1 MNIDDLEKG
10 KLPFSKIAT
19 NKLLSTANR
28 NHTQLI
34 VGLCL
39 FVFFNISCFTIITSF
54 TKSNFLT
61 SIQMSEGFKVVFN
74 QKPYFFLYGLSG
86 ICFIS
91 FYLLYHSL
99 SPRATF
105 EYRIKRDILFLTGCS
120 SVLYLIALLF
130 PGFQQRFFPAAAYFV
145 IYDILDDLIIVQT
158 WTLINYS
165 IDIRESKR
173 IQNLFLFSGGVAA
186 FISGQ
191 FIVRLV
197 PQDNQTVFL
206 ILVIISSGISYL
218 IVSHIFSFHR
228 SRILATISSEKV
240 RLKTLFASQRK
251 YRVIK
256 SIIYITILIGVFTLF
271 FKVLFDI
278 QVNTRYPIRPVSVTV
293 SDPQSAEMPDPK
305 TEFIGQYKAFVS
317 LFQVVLQLVFIYFFT
332 RLWMNGRILFAY
344 PLLLIPSLVFIIWV
358 YFTRKPGYE
367 DLLFWGTVFACGI
380 NELIRRV
387 IFDSAYQLLMFSIP
401 ERLCNALRMYARLLI
416 KPLVIVGVC
425 LFFVTI
431 PAQTSPLPFY
441 CFLLMALLGLMIAVV
456 SRIPG
461 DYVSSL
467 KRSVLRRLPVD
478 RALDSLVSLE
488 TNHII
493 EQYQQAVAGSDDRFG
508 YLYILNII
516 RRNYSPDLDLILAEL
531 LENRYREVRLEATL
545 VVGELGIVKLFGHLE
560 SMFGLETDFQLREA
574 CLRAV
579 AKWGPS
585 DDSFVHKWMSLDL
598 PIHFRKYLL
607 IAAYR
612 NGSAALREEVV
623 GEVTSLSGSSENDKI
638 LAGIWLI
645 GELGL
650 SHLRGEIEGHFDM
663 ADAGAIDAILE
674 AVAKLKDLELFT
686 AYLNHIGYDRIKDYE
701 GLNRNLALFGTR
713 ALDIISDM
721 IESIIRSESKFQLK
735 RCIRALQFIS
745 SQHSVDFLADVFLS
759 FNVPFIR
766 EEALNCIAKI
776 KKAEPHFDYS
786 VFLKKLPE
794 EISRCKRY
802 CRYYKVVM
810 SWNPKSLVLIE
821 LERNIEHRVW
831 SIFKVLDMFYPDLG
845 MFDAYYRI
853 THTSRQYVKTSHAK
867 AKSIEYLE
875 SLIIKDEH
883 PEFLQLLESIVFEE
897 GFLADVA
904 PLSGAPLDV
913 TDVYEDI
920 LTHSNHWLE
929 ISAILDAPPGMKKRF
944 ALILE
949 ETKDMIPVMEKI
961 HFLREVPLF
970 RGFSI
975 ADMIIMAGISQEI
988 RFEAGQVLFKVG
1000 DPGDALYLI
1009 LEGRVNIV
1017 NEREQLLVSLSPP
1030 ESFGEVALLDK
1041 KGRTAK
1047 AICVDDCLMLMIPR
1061 DDFQEILDDYPAL
1074 YKNIVYILASWL
1086 RKDKTNKKELD

>member
-10 KLPFSKIAT
+10 NLPFSKIAT
-19 NKLLSTANR
+19 SKPLSIANR
-28 NHTQLI
+28 HHAQLI
-34 VGLCL
+34 FGLCL

-61 SIQMSEGFKVVFN
+61 AIQMSEAFRGVYN

-86 ICFIS
+86 ICFIF
-91 FYLLYHSL
+91 FYLLYHML

-105 EYRIKRDILFLTGCS
+105 EYRIKRDILFLTGS
-120 SVLYLIALLF
+120 SLVLYFVTLFF

-145 IYDILDDLIIVQT
+145 VYDILDDLIIVQT

-165 IDIRESKR
+165 IDIRESKK
-173 IQNLFLFSGGVAA
+173 IQNLFLLSGGVAA

-191 FIVRLV
+191 FIVGLV
-197 PQDNQTVFL
+197 PQGNQAFFL
-206 ILVIISSGISYL
+206 VLVIVFSGISYL

-228 SRILATISSEKV
+228 SRILATISAEKV
-240 RLKTLFASQRK
+240 RLKTLFTSQQE

-271 FKVLFDI
+271 FKVLFDV
-278 QVNTRYPIRPVSVTV
+278 QVNTRYPIHPVSVTAV
-293 SDPQSAEMPDPK
+293 DPQSAEMPDPK

-317 LFQVVLQLVFIYFFT
+317 LFQVALQLVFIYFFA
-332 RLWMNGRILFAY
+332 RLWLNGRILFSY
-344 PLLLIPSLVFIIWV
+344 PLLLIPSLAFILWV
-358 YFTRKPGYE
+358 YFTRRPGYE
-367 DLLFWGTVFACGI
+367 DLLFWGTVVACGV

-416 KPLVIVGVC
+416 KPLVIAVVC
-425 LFFVTI
+425 LFFVVI
-431 PAQTSPLPFY
+431 PAQTSPIPFY

-478 RALDSLVSLE
+478 RALDSLVSFE
-488 TNHII
+488 ANYII
-493 EQYQQAVAGSDDRFG
+493 EQYQKVVAGSDDRFG
-508 YLYILNII
+508 YLYILSII
-516 RRNYSPDLDLILAEL
+516 RNNYSPDLDPILAKL
-531 LENRYREVRLEATL
+531 LENEYREVRLEATS
-545 VVGELGIVKLFGHLE
+545 VVGDLGIVKLFGHLE
-560 SMFGLETDFQLREA
+560 SMLGLETNFELKEA
-574 CLRAV
+574 CFKAI

-585 DDSFVHKWMSLDL
+585 NDSLVDQWMSLDL
-598 PIHFRKYLL
+598 PIHFRKYVL

-612 NGSAALREEVV
+612 HGPPGLREEVV
-623 GEVTSLSGSSENDKI
+623 QETASLSRSSENDKI

-645 GELGL
+645 GELGFW
-650 SHLRGEIEGHFDM
+650 HLRNEMEGHFGMDDPM
-663 ADAGAIDAILE
+663 AIKVILE
-674 AVAKLKDLELFT
+674 AAAKLKDFQLFT
-686 AYLNHIGYDRIKDYE
+686 AYINHIGYGRIRDYE
-701 GLNRNLALFGTR
+701 SLNRNLALFGTR

-721 IESIIRSESKFQLK
+721 IKSIIQSKSNFQLK
-735 RCIRALQFIS
+735 QCLRTLRFIP
-745 SQHSVDFLADVFLS
+745 SQYSVDFLADTFLN
-759 FNVPFIR
+759 FNVPLIR
-766 EEALNCIAKI
+766 EESLNCIAKI

-786 VFLKKLPE
+786 VFLKKLPD
-794 EISRCKRY
+794 EIDRCKRY

-810 SWNPKSLVLIE
+810 SWNPKSLLLIE
-821 LERNIEHRVW
+821 LGRNIEHRVW

-853 THTSRQYVKTSHAK
+853 THTSRQHVKASHIK

-875 SLIIKDEH
+875 SLIKDEH
-883 PEFLQLLESIVFEE
+883 PEFLQLLESIVFED
-897 GFLADVA
+897 GFLTDVA
-904 PLSGAPLDV
+904 PLSGEPLNMM
-913 TDVYEDI
+913 DVYEDI

-929 ISAILDAPPGMKKRF
+929 VSAILDAPPSVRKRF
-944 ALILE
+944 GPILE
-949 ETKDMIPVMEKI
+949 ETEEMIPVMEKI

-975 ADMIIMAGISQEI
+975 SDMIIIAEITQEI

-1009 LEGRVNIV
+1009 LEGKVNIV
-1017 NEREQLLVSLSPP
+1017 NEREELLVSLGPP
-1030 ESFGEVALLDK
+1030 RCFGEVAVLDK
-1041 KGRTAK
+1041 QGRTAK
-1047 AICVDDCLMLMIPR
+1047 AICVEDCLMLMIPR
-1061 DDFQEILDDYPAL
+1061 DDFQEILENYPAL
-1074 YKNIVYILASWL
+1074 YKNIVYILTSWL
-1086 RKDKTNKKELD
+1086 RKDQTQKKGLG

>member
-1 MNIDDLEKG
+1 LNIDDLEKG
-10 KLPFSKIAT
+10 NLPFSKIAT
-19 NKLLSTANR
+19 NRPLSTANR
-28 NHTQLI
+28 HHAQLI
-34 VGLCL
+34 LGLCL
-39 FVFFNISCFTIITSF
+39 FVFFNISCFTIVTSF

-61 SIQMSEGFKVVFN
+61 AIQMSEAFKVVYN

-86 ICFIS
+86 VCFIF
-91 FYLLYHSL
+91 FYLLYHML

-105 EYRIKRDILFLTGCS
+105 EYRIKRDILFLTGS
-120 SVLYLIALLF
+120 SLVLYLVTMFF

-145 IYDILDDLIIVQT
+145 VYDILDDLIIVQT

-165 IDIRESKR
+165 IDIRESKK
-173 IQNLFLFSGGVAA
+173 IQNLFLLSGGVAA

-191 FIVRLV
+191 FIVGLV
-197 PQDNQTVFL
+197 PQDNQAFFL
-206 ILVIISSGISYL
+206 ILVIIFSGISYL

-228 SRILATISSEKV
+228 SRIFATISAEKV
-240 RLKTLFASQRK
+240 RLKTLFTSQRE

-278 QVNTRYPIRPVSVTV
+278 QVNTRYPIHPVSVTV

-317 LFQVVLQLVFIYFFT
+317 LFQVALQLVFIYFFA
-332 RLWMNGRILFAY
+332 RLWLNGRILFSY
-344 PLLLIPSLVFIIWV
+344 PLLLIPSLAFILWV
-358 YFTRKPGYE
+358 YFTRRPGYE

-387 IFDSAYQLLMFSIP
+387 IFDAAYQLLMFSIP

-416 KPLVIVGVC
+416 KPLVIVVIC
-425 LFFVTI
+425 LFFVII
-431 PAQTSPLPFY
+431 PAQTSPIPFY
-441 CFLLMALLGLMIAVV
+441 CFLLMALLGSMIAVV

-478 RALDSLVSLE
+478 RALDSLVSFE
-488 TNHII
+488 ANYII
-493 EQYQQAVAGSDDRFG
+493 EQYQKVVAGSDDRFG

-516 RRNYSPDLDLILAEL
+516 RNNYSPDLDPILAKL
-531 LENRYREVRLEATL
+531 LENKYRGVRLEATS
-545 VVGELGIVKLFGHLE
+545 VVGELGIVKLFGRLE
-560 SMFGLETDFQLREA
+560 SMFGLETDFQLKEA
-574 CLRAV
+574 CLKAI
-579 AKWGPS
+579 AKWGHS
-585 DDSFVHKWMSLDL
+585 DDSLVHQWMRLDL
-598 PIHFRKYLL
+598 PIHFRKYVL
-607 IAAYR
+607 IVAYR
-612 NGSAALREEVV
+612 NGSPALREEVV
-623 GEVTSLSGSSENDKI
+623 GEVASLSRSSENEKI
-638 LAGIWLI
+638 LASIWLI
-645 GELGL
+645 GELGF
-650 SHLRGEIEGHFDM
+650 SHLRDEMEGHFGM
-663 ADAGAIDAILE
+663 ADPMAIKVILE
-674 AVAKLKDLELFT
+674 AAAKLEDFDLFT
-686 AYLNHIGYDRIKDYE
+686 AYINHVGYDRIRDYE

-721 IESIIRSESKFQLK
+721 IKSIIQSKSNVQLEK
-735 RCIRALQFIS
+735 CLRTLRFIP
-745 SQHSVDFLADVFLS
+745 SQYSVDFLADTFLN
-759 FNVPFIR
+759 FNVPLIR

-776 KKAEPHFDYS
+776 KAAEPHFDYS
-786 VFLKKLPE
+786 VFLKKLPD

-810 SWNPKSLVLIE
+810 SWNPKSLLLIE

-853 THTSRQYVKTSHAK
+853 ILASRQHVK

-875 SLIIKDEH
+875 SLIKDEH
-883 PEFLQLLESIVFEE
+883 PEFLQLLESIVFED

-904 PLSGAPLDV
+904 PLSGEPLNV
-913 TDVYEDI
+913 MDVYENI

-929 ISAILDAPPGMKKRF
+929 VSAILDAPPSMRKRF
-944 ALILE
+944 GPILE
-949 ETKDMIPVMEKI
+949 ETEKMIPVMEKI

-975 ADMIIMAGISQEI
+975 SDMIIIAEITQKI

-1009 LEGRVNIV
+1009 LEGKVNIV
-1017 NEREQLLVSLSPP
+1017 NEREQLLVSLGPP
-1030 ESFGEVALLDK
+1030 RCFGEIAVLDK

-1047 AICVDDCLMLMIPR
+1047 AICVEECLMLMIPR
-1061 DDFQEILDDYPAL
+1061 DDFQEILENYPAL
-1074 YKNIVYILASWL
+1074 YKNIVYILTSWL
-1086 RKDKTNKKELD
+1086 RREDQTKKKGLD

>member
-1 MNIDDLEKG
+1 LNIDDLEKG
-10 KLPFSKIAT
+10 NLPFSEIAT
-19 NKLLSTANR
+19 NRLLPPVNR
-28 NHTQLI
+28 HHAQLI
-34 VGLCL
+34 FGLCL

-61 SIQMSEGFKVVFN
+61 AIQMSQAFKVVYN
-74 QKPYFFLYGLSG
+74 QKPYFFLYGFSG
-86 ICFIS
+86 ICFIF
-91 FYLLYHSL
+91 FYLLYHIL

-105 EYRIKRDILFLTGCS
+105 EYRIKRDILFLTGS
-120 SVLYLIALLF
+120 SLVLYLIALFF

-145 IYDILDDLIIVQT
+145 VYDILDDLIIVQT

-165 IDIRESKR
+165 IDIRESKK
-173 IQNLFLFSGGVAA
+173 IQNLFLLSGGVAA

-191 FIVRLV
+191 FIVGLV
-197 PQDNQTVFL
+197 PQDNQAFFL
-206 ILVIISSGISYL
+206 ILVIIYSGISYL

-228 SRILATISSEKV
+228 SQIFATISAEKV
-240 RLKTLFASQRK
+240 RLKTLFTSQRE

-278 QVNTRYPIRPVSVTV
+278 QVNTRYPIHPVSVTAV
-293 SDPQSAEMPDPK
+293 DPQSTEMPDPK

-317 LFQVVLQLVFIYFFT
+317 LFQVAFQLLFIYFFA
-332 RLWMNGRILFAY
+332 RLWLNGRILFSY
-344 PLLLIPSLVFIIWV
+344 PLLLIPSLVFILWV
-358 YFTRKPGYE
+358 YFTRRPGYE
-367 DLLFWGTVFACGI
+367 NLLFWGTVVACGV

-416 KPLVIVGVC
+416 KPLVIVVIC
-425 LFFVTI
+425 LFFAII
-431 PAQTSPLPFY
+431 PAQTSPIPFY
-441 CFLLMALLGLMIAVV
+441 CFLLIALLGSMIAVV

-461 DYVSSL
+461 DYISSL

-478 RALDSLVSLE
+478 RALDSPVSFE
-488 TNHII
+488 ANYII
-493 EQYQQAVAGSDDRFG
+493 EQYQKMVAGTDDRFG

-516 RRNYSPDLDLILAEL
+516 RSNYSPDLDPILAKL
-531 LENRYREVRLEATL
+531 LENKYREVRLEATS
-545 VVGELGIVKLFGHLE
+545 VVGDMGIVKLFGHLE
-560 SMFGLETDFQLREA
+560 SMFGLETDFQLKEA
-574 CLRAV
+574 CLKAI

-585 DDSFVHKWMSLDL
+585 DDGLVHQWMNLDL
-598 PIHFRKYLL
+598 PIHFRKYVL

-612 NGSAALREEVV
+612 HGPPGLREEVV
-623 GEVTSLSGSSENDKI
+623 RETASLSRSSENDKI

-650 SHLRGEIEGHFDM
+650 SHLRDEVKGHFGVADPM
-663 ADAGAIDAILE
+663 AIKVILE
-674 AVAKLKDLELFT
+674 AAAKLKDFELFT
-686 AYLNHIGYDRIKDYE
+686 SYINHVGYDRIRDYE
-701 GLNRNLALFGTR
+701 GLSRNLALFGNR

-721 IESIIRSESKFQLK
+721 IKSITQSKSDVQLK
-735 RCIRALQFIS
+735 KCLRTLRFIPF
-745 SQHSVDFLADVFLS
+745 QYSVDFLADTFLN
-759 FNVPFIR
+759 FNVPLIR

-786 VFLKKLPE
+786 LFLKKLPD

-810 SWNPKSLVLIE
+810 LWNPKSLLLIE

-853 THTSRQYVKTSHAK
+853 ILASPQHVKASHAK

-875 SLIIKDEH
+875 SLIKDEH
-883 PEFLQLLESIVFEE
+883 PEFLQLLESIVFEG
-897 GFLADVA
+897 GFLTDVA
-904 PLSGAPLDV
+904 PLSGAPIDV
-913 TDVYEDI
+913 MDVYEDI

-929 ISAILDAPPGMKKRF
+929 VSAILDVPPSMRKRF
-944 ALILE
+944 GPIFE
-949 ETKDMIPVMEKI
+949 ETEEMIPVMEKI

-975 ADMIIMAGISQEI
+975 SDMIIIAEITQEI
-988 RFEAGQVLFKVG
+988 RFEAGQVLFRVG
-1000 DPGDALYLI
+1000 DPGDALYSI
-1009 LEGRVNIV
+1009 LEGKVDIV
-1017 NEREQLLVSLSPP
+1017 NEREQLIVSLGPP
-1030 ESFGEVALLDK
+1030 RCFGEVAVLDK

-1047 AICVDDCLMLMIPR
+1047 AICVEECLMLMIPR
-1061 DDFQEILDDYPAL
+1061 DDFQEILENYPAL
-1074 YKNIVYILASWL
+1074 YKNIVYILTSWL
-1086 RKDKTNKKELD
+1086 REDQTKKKGLD

>member
-1 MNIDDLEKG
+1 M
-10 KLPFSKIAT
+10 
-19 NKLLSTANR
+19 
-28 NHTQLI
+28 
-34 VGLCL
+34 
-39 FVFFNISCFTIITSF
+39 
-54 TKSNFLT
+54 
-61 SIQMSEGFKVVFN
+61 
-74 QKPYFFLYGLSG
+74 
-86 ICFIS
+86 
-91 FYLLYHSL
+91 L

-105 EYRIKRDILFLTGCS
+105 EYRIKRDILFMTGCS
-120 SVLYLIALLF
+120 LVLYLVTLFF

-145 IYDILDDLIIVQT
+145 VYDILDDLIIVQT

-173 IQNLFLFSGGVAA
+173 IQNLFLLSGGVAA

-191 FIVRLV
+191 FIVRLI
-197 PQDNQTVFL
+197 PQDNQTFFL
-206 ILVIISSGISYL
+206 ILVIVFSGISYL
-218 IVSHIFSFHR
+218 IVSYIFSFHR
-228 SRILATISSEKV
+228 SRILATMSAERV
-240 RLKTLFASQRK
+240 RLKTLFTSQRK

-278 QVNTRYPIRPVSVTV
+278 QVNTRYPIYPAGITV
-293 SDPQSAEMPDPK
+293 SDSQSAEMPDPK

-317 LFQVVLQLVFIYFFT
+317 LLQVVLQLVFIYFFA
-332 RLWMNGRILFAY
+332 RLWLNGRILFSY

-358 YFTRKPGYE
+358 YFTSRPGYE
-367 DLLFWGTVFACGI
+367 GLLFWGTVFACGI

-401 ERLCNALRMYARLLI
+401 EGLCNALRMYAKLLI
-416 KPLVIVGVC
+416 KPLVIVAVC
-425 LFFVTI
+425 LFFVII
-431 PAQTSPLPFY
+431 PAQTNPIPFY

-478 RALDSLVSLE
+478 RVLDSLVSLE
-488 TNHII
+488 TNYII

-516 RRNYSPDLDLILAEL
+516 RHNYSSDLDPILAEL
-531 LENRYREVRLEATL
+531 LENRHREVRLEATS
-545 VVGELGIVKLFGHLE
+545 VVGELGIVNLFGHLE

-574 CLRAV
+574 CLKAI
-579 AKWGPS
+579 AKWGTS
-585 DDSFVHKWMSLDL
+585 DDSFVHKWMGMDI
-598 PIHFRKYLL
+598 PIHFRKYVL

-612 NGSAALREEVV
+612 NGTAAIREEVV
-623 GEVTSLSGSSENDKI
+623 REVASLSRSSENDKI

-650 SHLRGEIEGHFDM
+650 SHLRDEMEGHFDLIDPT
-663 ADAGAIDAILE
+663 AIEVILDAA
-674 AVAKLKDLELFT
+674 AKLKDFDFFT
-686 AYLNHIGYDRIKDYE
+686 AYLNHIGYDRIRDYE

-713 ALDIISDM
+713 ALDIITDM
-721 IESIIRSESKFQLK
+721 IKSIIRSKSNFQLK
-735 RCIRALQFIS
+735 KCIRTLQFIS
-745 SQHSVDFLADVFLS
+745 SQYSVDFLADAFLS
-759 FNVPFIR
+759 FNVPLIR

-776 KKAEPHFDYS
+776 KKTEPHFDYS

-821 LERNIEHRVW
+821 LEQNIEHRVW

-853 THTSRQYVKTSHAK
+853 THTSRQHVKTSHAK

-883 PEFLQLLESIVFEE
+883 PELLQLLESIVFED
-897 GFLADVA
+897 GLLVDVA
-904 PLSGAPLDV
+904 PLSGAPLNV
-913 TDVYEDI
+913 IDVYEDI
-920 LTHSNHWLE
+920 LTHSNHWLGV
-929 ISAILDAPPGMKKRF
+929 SAILDAPPGLRERF
-944 ALILE
+944 GLILE
-949 ETKDMIPVMEKI
+949 ETKEMIPVMEKI

-975 ADMIIMAGISQEI
+975 PDMIIIAGITQEI
-988 RFEAGQVLFKVG
+988 GFEAGQVLFKVG

-1030 ESFGEVALLDK
+1030 QSFGEVALLDK

-1047 AICVDDCLMLMIPR
+1047 AICVDDCQMLMIPR

-1086 RKDKTNKKELD
+1086 RKDQTNKKELD